1 VDPSA
6 KGEGLLLIL
15 AAFTVILSWPE
26 ASAEAAR
33 RAGELG
39 AGVLVIPFAPS
50 APPAPPGVDLV
61 AAVPADAA
69 SIDAARRAGFRGV
82 MISAPDQ
89 EPALRA
95 LLQRYREF
103 IRIVSLAPAQAHW
116 NVSPAMAAV
125 RAGHWPG
132 LQAANGEAGATEQ
145 PWINANLHVYSWLR
159 GFFPGRAPVLDVAP
173 PDGSLQYEGAEI
185 ALAEAW
191 AFRGGVILRL
201 PDAMREGLARG
212 DARAA
217 SSWSKLCETAAFLRS
232 RAAASPFVSASSLAV
247 LIPQW
252 DEEFEE
258 ILNLAWRQ
266 QLAPEVLPA
275 GRFAPRAGLRFAAA
289 VNHTPPA
296 PVRQQLRDF
305 AAAGGT
311 VIIAPEAGKPPAPW
325 TEGARLLGKEG
336 PYEKCALGRGALR
349 LFAEPVLDPYE
360 FALHL
365 REIIGMDNP
374 LGRGLHG
381 LDVRIWNAAT
391 VLPVLSRHA
400 GGVRVVLIA
409 YGRRLDHDFLVGL
422 RGRWRRA
429 ELVQPGAAAA
439 HLKLMQ
445 RAGRVEWNQ
454 PGLPRLAVVTL
465 EEDAR

>member
-1 VDPSA
+1 M
-6 KGEGLLLIL
+6 LIL

-39 AGVLVIPFAPS
+39 AGVLVVPLAAS
-50 APPAPPGVDLV
+50 APAAPAGVEII

-69 SIDAARRAGFRGV
+69 SIHAARRAGFRGV
-82 MISAPDQ
+82 MIPAPEQ

-95 LLQRYREF
+95 LLAQHRDF
-103 IRIVSLAPAQAHW
+103 IRVVSLAPAQAHQD
-116 NVSPAMAAV
+116 VSPALAAV
-125 RAGHWPG
+125 RAGRWPG
-132 LQAANGEAGATEQ
+132 LEAADGEAGATEQ

-159 GFFPGRAPVLDVAP
+159 GFFPQRAPVLDFAP
-173 PDGSLQYEGAEI
+173 PDDSLQYEGAEI

-191 AFRGGVILRL
+191 AFRGSVILRL
-201 PDAMREGLARG
+201 PGAMREGLARG

-217 SSWSKLCETAAFLRS
+217 SSWSRLCEVAAFLRS
-232 RAAASPFVSASSLAV
+232 RAPAGPFVSASSLAM

-266 QLAPEVLPA
+266 QLAPEVVPA
-275 GRFAPRAGLRFAAA
+275 GRFAPRQGLRFAAS

-296 PVRQQLRDF
+296 PVRQQLREF

-311 VIIAPEAGKPPAPW
+311 VVIAPEPGKPPAPW
-325 TEGARLLGKEG
+325 TEGARRLGKEG
-336 PYEKCALGRGALR
+336 PWEKYALGRGALR

-365 REIIGMDNP
+365 REIVGMDNP

-391 VLPVLSRHA
+391 VLPVLSRHG
-400 GGVRVVLIA
+400 GGVQVVLIA
-409 YGRRLDHDFLVGL
+409 YGRRLDHDFLAGI

-429 ELVQPGAAAA
+429 ELLQPGASAVP
-439 HLKLMQ
+439 LRLMQ